1 MYNEEVKHRFMR
13 ETVAS
18 TPYKLKLCE
27 SIFNSTEQF
36 EEGWQA
42 DLCTRSAEE
51 LQPMVNQLA
60 GFRARSKWSKLIL
73 LKEYVK
79 WCIEMGIDGASPGM
93 LEIKTVGLDKVKQQ
107 IGRAHV

>member
-36 EEGWQA
+36 EEGWGA

-60 GFRARSKWSKLIL
+60 GFRARSKWSSHYGKRT
-73 LKEYVK
+73 K
-79 WCIEMGIDGASPGM
+79 
-93 LEIKTVGLDKVKQQ
+93 IKFGFFS
-107 IGRAHV
+107 

>member
-36 EEGWQA
+36 EEGWGA

-60 GFRARSKWSKLIL
+60 SSS
-73 LKEYVK
+73 
-79 WCIEMGIDGASPGM
+79 SPS
-93 LEIKTVGLDKVKQQ
+93 VSCN
-107 IGRAHV
+107 RC